1 MTERVQFAAGTVLH
15 DDAREMRRL
24 ELGVESGK
32 KRMIKHFEDLPLHL
46 GSRLLLLQR
55 QSLLVHHFHGVKARG
70 RRLAIAPEA
79 TEVDGADVA
88 GAEAAVE
95 AEISVSEGGFLGAN
109 DGVGEVG
116 GPVRLESEILG
127 SKFGCGSYG
136 CCCIEGESAETATA
150 VTAH

>member
-1 MTERVQFAAGTVLH
+1 MQVAAGTVLH

-70 RRLAIAPEA
+70 GRRLAIAPEA
-79 TEVDGADVA
+79 AEIDGADVA

-95 AEISVSEGGFLGAN
+95 AEISVSEGEFLGPN
-109 DGVGEVG
+109 EGVGEVG
-116 GPVRLESEILG
+116 GAVRLESEILG
-127 SKFGCGSYG
+127 SEFGCGGCG
-136 CCCIEGESAETATA
+136 CCCVEGESAETATA